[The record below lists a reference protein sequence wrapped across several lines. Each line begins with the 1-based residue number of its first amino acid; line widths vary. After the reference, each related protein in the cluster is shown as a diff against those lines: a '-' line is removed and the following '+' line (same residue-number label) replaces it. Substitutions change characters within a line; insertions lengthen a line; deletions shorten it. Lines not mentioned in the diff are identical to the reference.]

1 MNDKNDL
8 LLSEAI
14 DLISRAEGMVALLY
28 TDGRRGEAWTLPL
41 KTAVQHLA
49 DAHKE
54 LEALSVNDPKPRAT
68 SS

>member
-8 LLSEAI
+8 MLTEAK
-14 DLISRAEGMVALLY
+14 DLSRAEGMVALLY
-28 TDGRRGEAWTLPL
+28 TDERPGEAWTLPL

-49 DAHKE
+49 DAHKQ

-68 SS
+68 AS